1 MVDFA
6 LSWSELTIR
15 EMIVCVVMVAIC
27 VIISIVR
34 LKTGAVKE
42 EDLLAV
48 REAILHREMESEQQL
63 EG

>member
-15 EMIVCVVMVAIC
+15 EMIVCVVLVAIC

-34 LKTGAVKE
+34 PKTGAVKE

-48 REAILHREMESEQQL
+48 REAILHRAMESEQQL

>member
-27 VIISIVR
+27 VIISIVQ

-48 REAILHREMESEQQL
+48 REAILHRAMESEQQL